1 MANDSAERFLSSLL
15 PDIEYSDAP
24 QDYCDLEISVL
35 QETDPKI
42 HCLRMSL
49 APTQNCPA
57 EVPPAIA
64 GQLECDEQCPERRK
78 APVDITAVAAAEEKP
93 APAKVRRAAA

>member
-1 MANDSAERFLSSLL
+1 MANQSAESLLSSIL

-35 QETDPKI
+35 QEMDPKFN
-42 HCLRMSL
+42 CMRMSL
-49 APTQNCPA
+49 APAQNCPA
-57 EVPPAIA
+57 DVPPAIA

-78 APVDITAVAAAEEKP
+78 APLDLTAETPKLARPAAMA
-93 APAKVRRAAA
+93 RAA

>member
-1 MANDSAERFLSSLL
+1 MASDSAERFLSSIL
-15 PDIEYSDAP
+15 PDIEYADAP

-35 QETDPKI
+35 QETDPKFN
-42 HCLRMSL
+42 CLRMSL
-49 APTQNCPA
+49 APTENCPA

-78 APVDITAVAAAEEKP
+78 APLDMTAEPPAAENPEPAKMLRVAA
-93 APAKVRRAAA
+93 